1 MATITNVNNPR
12 EVGQAEQ
19 RMASRAKLT
28 APNSG
33 ASNTSRPPVPKAV
46 AENVVNYYNT
56 VLSTWITSFNIR
68 PQMMMRDLAYYRE
81 MDNTR
86 AQALAKAYNMA
97 GDTSKVQNVTIPVV
111 MPQVESALAYHT
123 SVFLTGYPIF
133 GVVASPGQEDV
144 ISQMETLIGENSIR
158 GAWPQELM
166 KTLRNGLKYDLGAVE
181 VVWEKKK
188 DYNIGTPEITSLTQG
203 KVEETYYEG
212 NFIYDLD
219 PYNIILDT
227 RVSPD
232 RNHIEGEVAGYT
244 RMVSAVDMKQR
255 MDNLDPLNTM
265 NFKDAFESPSTGVGV
280 NSQTAGYFIPSVN
293 PDALLAAVQQ
303 QPFSWDSFLGGN
315 LRLDGSSSIK
325 YQSSYEWTTLYVRLI
340 PSVFGIP
347 GANQNHVQ
355 IWKFI
360 LVNRRVCI
368 FAERQT
374 NAHGYLPIIVCK
386 PSNDGMGWQ
395 SKSFAQNAEP
405 YQYVASALTNSG
417 IESQRRKVYDRIF
430 YDPQR
435 VQKKDIDNVSSV
447 ARIPVKNS
455 MYNKDIASA
464 IHVAPYRD
472 ENVGEILSFAQQV
485 TSMADVANGTNR
497 VQQGQFQKGNKTRK
511 EFDTTMA
518 NSNARQQMA
527 AIGLEYSFFSPI
539 KHILKNNILQYQPPV
554 TLQNRSSEQE
564 VSVDPTALRKA
575 ALDFKLSD
583 GLMPSEKIINPENFT
598 LLLQSA
604 QVIPELRLEYDLVGM
619 FNYQMALQGADWM
632 KSFRR
637 NEEQKAMQLQQMQAA
652 ALASGNRKPDE
663 PQQVDPLAQG
673 AI

>member
-1 MATITNVNNPR
+1 MAYLVNVNDPVERGR
-12 EVGQAEQ
+12 EISRQVSENRNRQ
-19 RMASRAKLT
+19 RMKVPVSST
-28 APNSG
+28 N
-33 ASNTSRPPVPKAV
+33 RPPISQDV
-46 AENVVNYYNT
+46 AANVVNYYNT
-56 VLSTWITSFNIR
+56 VLATWITSFNIR
-68 PQMMMRDLAYYRE
+68 PQMLARDLAYYRE
-81 MDNTR
+81 VDATR
-86 AQALAKAYNMA
+86 TQALAKAYNQA

-123 SVFLTGYPIF
+123 AVFLSGYPIF
-133 GVVASPGQEDV
+133 GVVAVPGQEEAMR
-144 ISQMETLIGENSIR
+144 QMEATITENSIR

-188 DYNIGTPEITSLTQG
+188 DFNIGTPEIDRMTVG

-212 NFIYDLD
+212 NFVKDLD

-244 RMVSAVDMKQR
+244 EMKSAVAMKQA
-255 MDNLDPLNTM
+255 MDNLDPFSTM
-265 NFKDAFESPSTGVGV
+265 QFKEAFEAPSTGVGI
-280 NSQTAGYFIPSVN
+280 NAQTAGYFIPSVN
-293 PDALLAAVQQ
+293 PDALLPAVQQ

-315 LRLDGSSSIK
+315 VNMKGSSAIK
-325 YQSSYEWTTLYVRLI
+325 YQSAYEWTVLYVRLI
-340 PSVFGIP
+340 PSVFGM
-347 GANQNHVQ
+347 GGRNQNHVQ

-360 LVNRRVCI
+360 VVNRAVCI
-368 FAERQT
+368 FAQQQT
-374 NAHGYLPIIVCK
+374 NAHGYLPIIACK

-430 YDPQR
+430 YDPAR
-435 VQKKDIDNVSSV
+435 VRKSDIDNVSSV

-464 IHVAPYRD
+464 IHVSPYRD
-472 ENVGEILSFAQQV
+472 ENVGEILSFAGQV
-485 TSMADVANGTNR
+485 TQMADIANGQNR

-511 EFDTTMA
+511 EFDTVMS

-539 KHILKNNILQYQPPV
+539 KYIIKSNILQYQPPTTIV
-554 TLQNRSSEQE
+554 DRTSGAK
-564 VSVDPTALRKA
+564 VAIDPTVLRKA
-575 ALDFKLSD
+575 LLAFKLSD
-583 GLMPSEKIINPENFT
+583 GLLPSEKMVNPEMFT
-598 LLLQSA
+598 LLLQTA
-604 QVIPELRLEYDLVGM
+604 QVIPELRLEYDFIGA
-619 FNYQMALQGADWM
+619 FNYQVALQGADWLAAF
-632 KSFRR
+632 KRTA
-637 NEEQKAMQLQQMQAA
+637 EQKQVALQDMQAA
-652 ALASGNRKPDE
+652 ALASGNQAPPKPGPAGQE
-663 PQQVDPLAQG
+663 G
-673 AI
+673 APV